1 MKKIIALGFILSL
14 VTIFSCQ
21 KDLLTEYALTES
33 AIQNASTTGSA
44 ADLNSYAIVERGDST
59 ENDSS
64 ECHCHNLI
72 PLSPDSLSQT
82 IKNYVASNYVG
93 GSILKAGTAS
103 NGNVYVMLKTTKGTV
118 VLAFTSNSTFLQICK
133 KYDEDDDHD
142 GDNDDDHDST
152 ACHCHDLNPLPL
164 NSLSQTIKNYVTSN
178 YPSDSIVK
186 AGAASNGKVFVML
199 KTTLGPVVLVFASDG
214 TFLQICKKHGDKDDH
229 DGDDHDKHG
238 DHDKLHLTQID
249 ISSLP
254 SAVTSYI
261 ASTYPGAS
269 IKKAGTDVNGSFFIL
284 VENNGQ
290 AIILIFNA
298 DGSFN
303 KLIKKK

>member
-44 ADLNSYAIVERGDST
+44 SDISSYAIVTERGDST
-59 ENDSS
+59 G
-64 ECHCHNLI
+64 
-72 PLSPDSLSQT
+72 Q
-82 IKNYVASNYVG
+82 
-93 GSILKAGTAS
+93 
-103 NGNVYVMLKTTKGTV
+103 
-118 VLAFTSNSTFLQICK
+118 
-133 KYDEDDDHD
+133 
-142 GDNDDDHDST
+142 DST
-152 ACHCHDLNPLPL
+152 SCHCHDLKPLGL
-164 NSLSQTIKNYVTSN
+164 DSLSASIKDYVSTNYAGNV
-178 YPSDSIVK
+178 IVK
-186 AGAASNGKVFVML
+186 AGTATNGNIFVML
-199 KTTLGPVVLVFASDG
+199 KTAKGPVVLVFAADG
-214 TFLQICKKHGDKDDH
+214 SFLQQCKKHVGPNGGDH
-229 DGDDHDKHG
+229 DGGGHPGHNGPGNGPGKGHDGHG
-238 DHDKLHLTQID
+238 KLDLTSID
-249 ISSLP
+249 ISLLP
-254 SAVTSYI
+254 TVVSAYI
-261 ASTYPGAS
+261 ESSFPGAS